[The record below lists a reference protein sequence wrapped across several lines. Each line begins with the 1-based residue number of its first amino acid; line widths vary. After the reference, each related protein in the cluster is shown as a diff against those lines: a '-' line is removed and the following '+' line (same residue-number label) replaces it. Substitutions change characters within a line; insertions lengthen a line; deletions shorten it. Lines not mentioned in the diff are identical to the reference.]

1 MNTDDYVSYPIA
13 LALKKAG
20 FDEPCHY
27 GYSVK
32 MRLEPELSF
41 GEPKMVHSKTPKNY
55 NDNRKGIAKGLEF
68 CSAVPLWQAQ
78 KWLRE
83 KKGYDVALC
92 PEGEFLK
99 TERTYRHTGWNYSI
113 IRISK
118 IGIMTPGPIGNVL
131 MSKYEQALSEGIK
144 SALELINTED
154 HNHE

>member
-1 MNTDDYVSYPIA
+1 MNTEDYVSYPLA

-20 FDEPCHY
+20 FDLEVNHVYDKNGKLWEEGMHENADCDCTAY
-27 GYSVK
+27 FDYNKSGYIEV
-32 MRLEPELSF
+32 
-41 GEPKMVHSKTPKNY
+41 G
-55 NDNRKGIAKGLEF
+55 A
-68 CSAVPLWQAQ
+68 SAPTLAQAQ